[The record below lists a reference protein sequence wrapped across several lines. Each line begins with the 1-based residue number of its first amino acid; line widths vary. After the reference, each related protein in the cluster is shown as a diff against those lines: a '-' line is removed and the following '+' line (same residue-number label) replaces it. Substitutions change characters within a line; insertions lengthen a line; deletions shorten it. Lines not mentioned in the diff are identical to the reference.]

1 MKSIKQLFASV
12 LALTCALSLAACGG
26 SAAPA
31 STSAPASSSAP
42 APAPSTAEEAS
53 APVDATASATV
64 SSGDAVTIKVGASP
78 APHAEILESI
88 KPALA
93 AEGVNLEIVE
103 FTDYVIPNMALDEG
117 DIDANY
123 FQHYPYLADFNEKNG
138 TDLVSAG
145 AIHFEPLGIYPGKT
159 ASIEAL
165 ADGATIAIPND
176 ATNEA
181 RALLLLEKL
190 GLIKLADG
198 VGLSATPLDIT
209 ENTKNIKFEEIEA
222 AQVPNVLPDVDLAV
236 INGNYALGAGL
247 AGKVLTTE
255 DKDSEAAQEFANIVA
270 VRTGDE
276 SRPEIQKLIAA
287 LQSDETAA
295 FINEKYNGT
304 VIPVF

>member
-1 MKSIKQLFASV
+1 MKSIKQLFASA

-26 SAAPA
+26 SA
-31 STSAPASSSAP
+31 APASSSAP

>member
-1 MKSIKQLFASV
+1 MKSIKQLFASA

-31 STSAPASSSAP
+31 STSAP

-145 AIHFEPLGIYPGKT
+145 AIHFEPLGIYTCKT
-159 ASIEAL
+159 ASFEAL
-165 ADGATIAIPND
+165 A
-176 ATNEA
+176 
-181 RALLLLEKL
+181 
-190 GLIKLADG
+190 
-198 VGLSATPLDIT
+198 
-209 ENTKNIKFEEIEA
+209 
-222 AQVPNVLPDVDLAV
+222 
-236 INGNYALGAGL
+236 
-247 AGKVLTTE
+247 
-255 DKDSEAAQEFANIVA
+255 
-270 VRTGDE
+270 
-276 SRPEIQKLIAA
+276 
-287 LQSDETAA
+287 
-295 FINEKYNGT
+295 
-304 VIPVF
+304 

>member
-1 MKSIKQLFASV
+1 MKSIKQLFASA
-12 LALTCALSLAACGG
+12 LALTCAFSLAACGG

-31 STSAPASSSAP
+31 STSAP

>member
-1 MKSIKQLFASV
+1 MKSIKQLFASA

-31 STSAPASSSAP
+31 STSAP

>member
-1 MKSIKQLFASV
+1 MEPLAVSFA
-12 LALTCALSLAACGG
+12 
-26 SAAPA
+26 
-31 STSAPASSSAP
+31 
-42 APAPSTAEEAS
+42 
-53 APVDATASATV
+53 
-64 SSGDAVTIKVGASP
+64 DAVTIKVGASP

-138 TDLVSAG
+138 TDLISAG
-145 AIHFEPLGIYPGKT
+145 AIHFEPLGVYPGKT

-165 ADGATIAIPND
+165 ADGATIAVPND

-198 VGLSATPLDIT
+198 VGLAATPLDIT

-247 AGKVLTTE
+247 AGQVLTTE
-255 DKDSEAAQEFANIVA
+255 DKDSEAAQEFANVVA
-270 VRTGDE
+270 VRAGDE